1 MIVWETSGLK
11 KGSFS
16 MENLEFL
23 VGWNDRI
30 RDGKNEDTIE
40 KTKKDRIKQ
49 SPHQTIVQ
57 HWNSRFLKCS
67 EEVSLVNIYYTTC
80 FPWGWE

>member
-1 MIVWETSGLK
+1 
-11 KGSFS
+11 
-16 MENLEFL
+16 MENLGFL
-23 VGWNDRI
+23 VGRNDRII

-57 HWNSRFLKCS
+57 H
-67 EEVSLVNIYYTTC
+67 
-80 FPWGWE
+80 